1 MDIENLGGGAA
12 LKLVRFLKNVK
23 NFGSLSLMGKL
34 RTAAVPVVPAALF
47 GVSAVGGSLQA
58 ASISETLQ
66 IGPLQ
71 QVMMQDCID
80 NHDEEMVMFGENVS
94 TAQGCACTAKLV
106 SSVTPPAHYKAYRA
120 LHKFNLG
127 QWDWEYESSA
137 EKDRAAEYEVRLTA
151 GLKAIEQSAGV
162 NVKGL
167 RHMNGYIN
175 SAENVC
181 DMTESY
187 VGNSGAELA
196 GLRPLETPIWEGE
209 SEGIVQISLRGAQ
222 QPLRISQ
229 K

>member
-80 NHDEEMVMFGENVS
+80 NHDDIARCINLIWGNGIGNMNP
-94 TAQGCACTAKLV
+94 AQRRTEPPNMKCA
-106 SSVTPPAHYKAYRA
+106 
-120 LHKFNLG
+120 
-127 QWDWEYESSA
+127 
-137 EKDRAAEYEVRLTA
+137 
-151 GLKAIEQSAGV
+151 
-162 NVKGL
+162 
-167 RHMNGYIN
+167 
-175 SAENVC
+175 
-181 DMTESY
+181 
-187 VGNSGAELA
+187 
-196 GLRPLETPIWEGE
+196 
-209 SEGIVQISLRGAQ
+209 
-222 QPLRISQ
+222 
-229 K
+229 